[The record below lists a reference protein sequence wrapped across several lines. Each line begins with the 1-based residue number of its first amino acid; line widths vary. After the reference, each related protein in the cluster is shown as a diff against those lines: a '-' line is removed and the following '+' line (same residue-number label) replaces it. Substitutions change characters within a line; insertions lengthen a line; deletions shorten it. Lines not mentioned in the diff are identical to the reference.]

1 MHYLISKGYIP
12 APSITEERILK
23 ASKTD
28 KLAKTVALTQSLYV
42 LCQVVA
48 RAVRG
53 LGISCLEIITLSFL
67 SCAAPTYFFWLTTPS
82 RAGGRFPSRPASP
95 SPGSCSTRA
104 RRGLCARS

>member
-48 RAVRG
+48 RAVQG

-67 SCAAPTYFFWLTTPS
+67 SCAAPTYFFWLHNPLEGRGPVPIETSVPIARIVLDAGKAGAL
-82 RAGGRFPSRPASP
+82 RA
-95 SPGSCSTRA
+95 
-104 RRGLCARS
+104 